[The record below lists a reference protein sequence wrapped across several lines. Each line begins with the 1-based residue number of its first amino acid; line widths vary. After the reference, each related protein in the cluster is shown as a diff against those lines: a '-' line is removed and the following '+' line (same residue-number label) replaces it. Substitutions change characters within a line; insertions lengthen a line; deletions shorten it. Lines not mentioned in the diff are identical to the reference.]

1 MPAWNKIR
9 RTNSRENLD
18 VFESYVNSCDLRNIL
33 KLTFNSIRCF
43 NSELKKLLKSNTDI
57 ESD

>member
-33 KLTFNSIRCF
+33 KLTFNSIPIQ
-43 NSELKKLLKSNTDI
+43 KLIDY
-57 ESD
+57 